1 MGVSFGG
8 DPTYTH
14 VFVARCRAGQF
25 FGHPRAKTINYK
37 APGTIRRV
45 EYAISAHDSA
55 TFILYTRIPCPACM
69 RCMCTVHRSSVC
81 IDDENTKLRKTH
93 KAFCLYFVFVF
104 FFLCILK
111 WKCKMCCA
119 CRGSVCLSE
128 VTATTLTRCIALFS
142 VIFVFISRAGR
153 SSNSNGNIN
162 ECQNTKI
169 CLMNGH
175 FQRTNRPTVEAIS
188 VLKRY

>member
-8 DPTYTH
+8 NPTYTH

-25 FGHPRAKTINYK
+25 LGHPRAKTINYK

-104 FFLCILK
+104 FFCASWNENVKCVARVEVPFAYLKLLPLHWLVVLLCSRLFLFLFLEPDG
-111 WKCKMCCA
+111 A
-119 CRGSVCLSE
+119 A
-128 VTATTLTRCIALFS
+128 TATATSTSARTRRF
-142 VIFVFISRAGR
+142 VWWTGIFKEQIG
-153 SSNSNGNIN
+153 
-162 ECQNTKI
+162 
-169 CLMNGH
+169 
-175 FQRTNRPTVEAIS
+175 QR
-188 VLKRY
+188 